1 MRAVA
6 VSGGVSEV
14 AGGHVFMSE
23 LMGSVWCCLYRDGR
37 EVFLVDGVIAVCYR
51 SVLVAR
57 MLRSID

>member
-1 MRAVA
+1 M
-6 VSGGVSEV
+6 GVSEV